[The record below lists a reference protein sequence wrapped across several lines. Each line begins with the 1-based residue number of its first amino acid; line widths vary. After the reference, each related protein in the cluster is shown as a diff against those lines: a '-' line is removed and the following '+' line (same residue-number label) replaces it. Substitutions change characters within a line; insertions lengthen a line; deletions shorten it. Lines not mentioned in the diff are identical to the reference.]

1 MRCYLHLTIP
11 PEVSPAPRSK
21 EQSLLRDYPFPRL
34 LAVTA
39 CSDNSVCSSDSL
51 SCPNLS
57 GWGGVKGRGWPPHM
71 PGAFQCVSPEL
82 LSCCA
87 LAVLTENAF
96 IPAGHPD
103 NCSHMPLTAPA
114 EAPHVNLFSSRYIC
128 HEKVLDGCMHIA
140 GSPLHC
146 AHLPSLL
153 LLSSHNIFILE
164 V

>member
-1 MRCYLHLTIP
+1 MSWYLHLTIP

-21 EQSLLRDYPFPRL
+21 EQSLLRDCPFPRL
-34 LAVTA
+34 LAVTT
-39 CSDNSVCSSDSL
+39 CDNSVCSSNSL

-87 LAVLTENAF
+87 LAVLTDNAF
-96 IPAGHPD
+96 IPAGHLD

-114 EAPHVNLFSSRYIC
+114 EVPHVNLFSSRYFC
-128 HEKVLDGCMHIA
+128 HEKILDGHMHIA
-140 GSPLHC
+140 GSLSTVHIC
-146 AHLPSLL
+146 LPCCTFLPTIYL
-153 LLSSHNIFILE
+153 F
-164 V
+164 